1 MKFRLAIASS
11 LMLIAVSLNLGAQI
25 DPNQAISELSNLQE
39 SLNQS
44 DINER
49 TINKLIFGN
58 EPKQISQYIKTQ
70 KYSRTKTIQACSG
83 S

>member
-11 LMLIAVSLNLGAQI
+11 LMLISVSLNIGAQI

-49 TINKLIFGN
+49 TIKETREKAI
-58 EPKQISQYIKTQ
+58 EI
-70 KYSRTKTIQACSG
+70 RTNALG
-83 S
+83 VV

>member
-11 LMLIAVSLNLGAQI
+11 LMLIAVSLNIGAQI

-49 TINKLIFGN
+49 TI
-58 EPKQISQYIKTQ
+58 KQTREKAIEIREQD
-70 KYSRTKTIQACSG
+70 G
-83 S
+83 E

>member
-49 TINKLIFGN
+49 TIKETREKAI
-58 EPKQISQYIKTQ
+58 EI
-70 KYSRTKTIQACSG
+70 RTNALDLQHWTGYPGCPTD
-83 S
+83 

>member
-1 MKFRLAIASS
+1 MKFRLAIAST

-49 TINKLIFGN
+49 TIKQTREKGKLKPNRNLYTFLQR
-58 EPKQISQYIKTQ
+58 PLQLQLM
-70 KYSRTKTIQACSG
+70 R
-83 S
+83 